1 MSFQKKEQ
9 REQSKRTERKFL
21 KSVEKDKIDKIARNF
36 NKKNKTKAIAEARD
50 RKQKIETVHYMDSF
64 DFGNDQEYIRHDPT
78 AFNFWH
84 KEVEESA
91 VKSQMKAS
99 SELYEKIVSY
109 MNPEE
114 TKCDWDDAFNSAV
127 LRLCLKSEKDKIKEQ
142 KILEKRKI
150 KEQKKQVKTSNF
162 YMILQDN
169 YV

>member
-9 REQSKRTERKFL
+9 RQQSKRAEREFL
-21 KSVEKDKIDKIARNF
+21 KSVEKGKIDKIARNF
-36 NKKNKTKAIAEARD
+36 NKKIKTKAIAEARD
-50 RKQKIETVHYMDSF
+50 RKQKIETVHYMDS
-64 DFGNDQEYIRHDPT
+64 EYIRPDPI

-99 SELYEKIVSY
+99 SELYEKIVSC